1 MIFYKNKRKIVPEA
15 DQEREITE
23 RIRNGRRTRVVKGRY
38 FKGLRQLT
46 LGQYTV
52 SLDILLAHNV
62 EEFFSKWY
70 NKLLSVDKRA
80 MEMVGYDVTDED
92 VWSEIKDDF
101 DHMANIMKTNEDV
114 KQLYDSHGSSYIT
127 GFLFTKI

>member
-1 MIFYKNKRKIVPEA
+1 MKLHNEYELE
-15 DQEREITE
+15 DELESL
-23 RIRNGRRTRVVKGRY
+23 KGR
-38 FKGLRQLT
+38 FLKGWKQLT

-80 MEMVGYDVTDED
+80 MEMVGYDVTDEKCM
-92 VWSEIKDDF
+92 E
-101 DHMANIMKTNEDV
+101 
-114 KQLYDSHGSSYIT
+114 
-127 GFLFTKI
+127 